1 MRFLCECLALTRATG
16 IVDLNQVFLPIRRI
30 KMAPGRPEMKSI
42 RGWIDPIQPIWVD
55 PD

>member
-30 KMAPGRPEMKSI
+30 KLAPERPEMKSI
-42 RGWIDPIQPIWVD
+42 HGWIDHIPTI
-55 PD
+55 